1 MKANKIME
9 MADEYLGADNR
20 KRKEKIKFLKEVLK
34 KLRKREKKLEL
45 KFAEDDSNKEKISNE
60 LALIHAHRKKGLDL
74 LQQLEKER
82 KESKL
87 AKRAAK
93 LEAQIEQTEGDTK
106 KPL

>member
-20 KRKEKIKFLKEVLK
+20 RRKEKIKYLKEVLK

-60 LALIHAHRKKGLDL
+60 LALIHAHRKKD
-74 LQQLEKER
+74 
-82 KESKL
+82 
-87 AKRAAK
+87 
-93 LEAQIEQTEGDTK
+93 
-106 KPL
+106 